1 MNVKSLLCFLTL
13 TIQVLDIEFFTKK
26 SQQFTQEKLNL
37 FSGFNHGYN
46 IAESTNFAT
55 ERWIEYGKRCRPCDC
70 DTSRVKFNMDPFV
83 KRFQPEKY
91 EKWLLHQ
98 DIAPHPEDPPDRIK
112 EIEIRAKDPVVF
124 AREQEKKRF
133 PEMTKFDNLSDD
145 QTILDV
151 FRHVDFNNLR
161 VYRVPETKEFYKG
174 KEELE
179 AFLQKSNVDI
189 GEFIEKGQFSIS
201 FSFIFIFIF
210 FSIFQ
215 F

>member
-1 MNVKSLLCFLTL
+1 
-13 TIQVLDIEFFTKK
+13 
-26 SQQFTQEKLNL
+26 
-37 FSGFNHGYN
+37 
-46 IAESTNFAT
+46 
-55 ERWIEYGKRCRPCDC
+55 
-70 DTSRVKFNMDPFV
+70 MDPFV

-201 FSFIFIFIF
+201 FSYIFIFIF
-210 FSIFQ
+210 FTIFQ